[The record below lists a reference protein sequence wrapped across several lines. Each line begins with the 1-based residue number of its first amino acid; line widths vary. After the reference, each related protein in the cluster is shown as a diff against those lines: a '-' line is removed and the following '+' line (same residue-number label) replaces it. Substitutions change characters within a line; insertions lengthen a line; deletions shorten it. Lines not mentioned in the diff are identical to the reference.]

1 MLNTTSSTIEIDF
14 SAPQP
19 YKYLAGQLRSQN
31 KRRGWESFALAPTE
45 NDPSAFPNACA
56 PIAGVIDHFR
66 RQHKIDIECTWEGSG
81 TYLDRTGTA
90 TPFVVREHFESALL
104 AHPLDKVWKFN
115 SPEEVNAY
123 VNAICKEM
131 RESVD
136 TQEGY
141 LTGIEWCLNESMD
154 NVLQH
159 SESEYGYVM
168 GQIIESQKRLSICI
182 FDNGRGIYNSLLGT
196 KHNPT
201 SPLDAITKAL
211 QERVTRD
218 ESVGQGNGMWGL
230 SEIVQENA
238 GSFRVVS
245 NGATCFHANG
255 ITKTFASGGMQYDSE
270 NLGTTLIDFQ
280 LDYSKKIDV
289 AKALHGHE
297 PVKLWLENRENITGD
312 HVIKLSEESSGTGTR
327 KAGERMRH
335 LAINILREGQK
346 KVVFDFDKVNVISS
360 SYADEL
366 FGKLVREI
374 GFSQFLN
381 CFQMINTTSLQRNV
395 IDRSVQQRM
404 AQMYYDPSISDDAD
418 HE

>member
-1 MLNTTSSTIEIDF
+1 MSAISDTIKIDF
-14 SAPQP
+14 SASQP
-19 YKYLAGQLRSQN
+19 YKYLARQLHSRNTHQ
-31 KRRGWESFALAPTE
+31 GWECFTLKATE
-45 NDPSAFPNACA
+45 NDPSAFPNTCV
-56 PIAGVIDHFR
+56 PMAGVIDHFR
-66 RQHKIDIECTWEGSG
+66 LQRKIDIACDWEGSG
-81 TYLDRTGTA
+81 SYLDKTGTA
-90 TPFVVREHFESALL
+90 TPLIIRKHFDTTLL

-123 VNAICKEM
+123 VNAICKEL

-168 GQIIESQKRLSICI
+168 GQLIESQKRLSICI
-182 FDNGRGIYNSLLGT
+182 FDNGRGIYKSLLGT
-196 KHNPT
+196 KHNPA

-218 ESVGQGNGMWGL
+218 ESIGQGNGMWGL

-238 GSFRVVS
+238 GSFRVTS
-245 NGATCFHANG
+245 NGASYSYLNG
-255 ITKTFASGGMQYDSE
+255 STNTYKEGGMQYKSE
-270 NLGTTLIDFQ
+270 SLGTTLIDFQ

-289 AKALHGHE
+289 ARALHGYE
-297 PVKLWLENRENITGD
+297 PIKLWLENRENLAGN

-327 KAGERMRH
+327 RAGERVRH
-335 LAINILREGQK
+335 LAMNILREGQM
-346 KVVFDFDKVNVISS
+346 KVVFDFNGVNVISS

-404 AQMYYDPSISDDAD
+404 AQIYYDSSILD
-418 HE
+418 EL